1 MKNSKANFFI
11 NLVEKKEEK
20 EKGKEEEK
28 EEEEEEEKGEEEEEE
43 RLTDR
48 YQADIERYREG
59 MRGYTV
65 EKKET

>member
-1 MKNSKANFFI
+1 MI
-11 NLVEKKEEK
+11 NLVEEKEEK
-20 EKGKEEEK
+20 EKGEEEEK
-28 EEEEEEEKGEEEEEE
+28 EEEEEEEKGEEEE